1 MLKVLLIVVQGKP
14 EGKTIPITGP
24 RFVIGRGVDCHLR
37 PNSEEVS
44 RNHAEI
50 VVTETEAVVRDL
62 GSRNGTRIN
71 GKLLTGSHRLK
82 SGELLQVGP
91 LTFAIAIQGATPE
104 AESLPRQPGA
114 AAAPAARAASLDDV
128 PHDQIEAWLVSDRS
142 NPTPDRPSGV
152 YDGDTL
158 TLEAYKELATPKP
171 DAGASS
177 STPAEAKSTAPP
189 ARAAGEAGP
198 VSFEEHLEG
207 IERLPE
213 GMGDEPTGLDAEHE
227 EEEEKEGVTDEF
239 EDESNPF
246 YMAKKAAAA
255 AESAATKKPS
265 YNDSSEAA
273 SDILKKMLERRRAP
287 R

>member
-1 MLKVLLIVVQGKP
+1 MLKILLIVVQGKP

-62 GSRNGTRIN
+62 GSRNGTRVN
-71 GKLLTGSHRLK
+71 GKLLSGAHRLK

-91 LTFAIAIQGATPE
+91 LTFAIAIQGAIPE
-104 AESLPRQPGA
+104 VEQAAKLPGA
-114 AAAPAARAASLDDV
+114 PVATARAASLDDV

-158 TLEAYKELATPKP
+158 TLEAYNELSTTRPGDSSAKP
-171 DAGASS
+171 PSEAESETR
-177 STPAEAKSTAPP
+177 STLS
-189 ARAAGEAGP
+189 
-198 VSFEEHLEG
+198 SFEEQLEG

-213 GMGDEPTGLDAEHE
+213 GTGDDDSVGPVEEIE
-227 EEEEKEGVTDEF
+227 EESEKEDVTDEF
-239 EDESNPF
+239 VDENNPF
-246 YMAKKAAAA
+246 YVAKKAAAA
-255 AESAATKKPS
+255 AESAAAKKPS

-273 SDILKKMLERRRAP
+273 RDILKKMLERRRAP